1 MKGKLIEFWLV
12 IVKLALTAYSC
23 CVAFGHNLRSIL
35 IAARDKNPLLYLFAK
50 TWQYSAGN
58 RRKVATFWSMFFT
71 VELGDLWLMPYI
83 WSKMINIPQEQ
94 GLTKSSIITIMLLLL
109 VTLLWTVLYWSM
121 HGPARVMECSNAFRA
136 RANYR
141 RHLLEGVMNL
151 PMDWHVEHHSGET
164 IDRAEKG
171 TNALFSFSEDSF
183 EVVYAL
189 ARLVGTYIM
198 LSSQFK
204 PAGVVVVVMMLV
216 TGWIII
222 RFDRVLIPQY
232 QHLNKAENRVSESV
246 FDALSNIA
254 TVIIL
259 RVEALVFKAIMRKVD
274 EPYELFR
281 NTSIRNEWKWFL
293 VSVCCRISI
302 ILILG
307 AFLLQHYWRHEV
319 VLGGAVY
326 LIINYSQKMTDL
338 FSRFAGMYGDIV
350 QRRAKV
356 ANAELLS
363 RDFQPITFANHVLPL
378 TWRHVEVRNI
388 RFSYDGA
395 EGDRLHLDDVSF
407 RLEHGKTYAFVGKSG
422 SGKTT
427 LLKVMRD
434 LYHPQSGILVVDG
447 SEVVEGFAGIAR
459 AIALV
464 PQNPEIFAT
473 TVWENITLGAEYAF
487 DLVQRYADIACF
499 TEVVTSLPH
508 QYESKT
514 KEKGVNLSGGQ
525 QQRLALTRGLLASHD
540 KDLVLLDEP
549 TSSLDAT
556 TEMRVYRNIF
566 HGFTGKTIV
575 SSIHRLHLLPLFDEI
590 VMFDGGRIV
599 GSGTLQHMLMHCS
612 EFAELW
618 GEYQMQ

>member
-1 MKGKLIEFWLV
+1 MKGKLLPFWMV
-12 IVKLALTAYSC
+12 VAKLAALVYSAY
-23 CVAFGHNLRSIL
+23 VACMRKLRRSL
-35 IAARDKNPLLYLFAK
+35 IAVRDKNPLLYLFAK
-50 TWQYSAGN
+50 TWQYSVGN
-58 RRKVATFWSMFFT
+58 RLKVATFWLMFFI

-94 GLTKSSIITIMLLLL
+94 GLTKSSMVTIMLLLL
-109 VTLLWTVLYWSM
+109 VTLLWTVLFWSM
-121 HGPARVMECSNAFRA
+121 HGPARIMECSNAFRA

-151 PMDWHVEHHSGET
+151 PMDWQVEHHSGET

-171 TNALFSFSEDSF
+171 ANALFSFSEGSF
-183 EVVYAL
+183 EVIYAL
-189 ARLVGTYIM
+189 ARLVGTYVM
-198 LSSQFK
+198 LTSQFK
-204 PAGVVVVVMMLV
+204 PAGVVVLVMMLV

-222 RFDRVLIPQY
+222 RFDKVLIPQY
-232 QHLNKAENRVSESV
+232 QSLNKAENRISESI
-246 FDALSNIA
+246 FDALSNIT

-274 EPYELFR
+274 EPHELFR

-293 VSVCCRISI
+293 VSVCCRITI
-302 ILILG
+302 IFILG
-307 AFLLQHYWRHEV
+307 AFLLQHYWRHEI

-338 FSRFAGMYGDIV
+338 FNRFAGMYGDIV

-363 RDFQPITFANHVLPL
+363 QDFQPVTFANHVLPPN
-378 TWRHVEVRNI
+378 WRRMEMRNI
-388 RFSYDGA
+388 RFSYDGM
-395 EGDRLHLDDVSF
+395 EGDRLHLDGVSL
-407 RLEHGKTYAFVGKSG
+407 RLDRGKTYAFVGRSG

-434 LYHPQSGILVVDG
+434 LYHPQSGALVVDG
-447 SEVVEGFAGIAR
+447 REVAEGFAGIAR

-487 DLVQRYADIACF
+487 DLVQHYADMACF
-499 TEVVTSLPH
+499 TEVVEELPH
-508 QYESKT
+508 KYESKT

-540 KDLVLLDEP
+540 KDLVLVDEP
-549 TSSLDAT
+549 TSGLDAT
-556 TEMRVYRNIF
+556 NEMRVYRNIF
-566 HGFTGKTIV
+566 HGFAGKTIV
-575 SSIHRLHLLPLFDEI
+575 SSVHRLHLLPLFHEI
-590 VMFDGGRIV
+590 VMFEGGKIV
-599 GSGTLQHMLMHCS
+599 GSGTLQHMLMNCP

-618 GEYQMQ
+618 GEYQLQ